1 MDSPFRHAPL
11 QRDRPL
17 LDVTGETGLGRASWR
32 LYPDRL
38 VEEHQSI
45 LSATRRVVA
54 LGPGVRVHASSPS
67 RVGRATLVVM
77 AGPVT
82 LALYVDDGQRAQ
94 RFAAMLLS
102 LVDGALPVE
111 PARPLEPH
119 EAAALAELPVEV
131 LHALATSPPLGTTR
145 TGHAGPPR
153 AVELV
158 GVAVHALLSGAMLAL
173 VLGLLGAI
181 GAWGPFGDLVA
192 LLCLPASFC
201 YLLAFAVVRASEV
214 RVVGDGWRTV
224 IPLGVSIDPRALFEI
239 LARAVGRSR
248 SLVYLPCLRGCD
260 APHRSALSSVCL
272 PRQPAS
278 LAARRPA

>member
-11 QRDRPL
+11 LRDRPL
-17 LDVTGETGLGRASWR
+17 LDLTGETGLGRATWR
-32 LYPDRL
+32 LFPDRL

-54 LGPGVRVHASSPS
+54 IGPGVRVHVSPPS
-67 RVGRATLVVM
+67 RVGRATLVVL

-82 LALYVDDGQRAQ
+82 FALHVDDPPRAQ
-94 RFAAMLLS
+94 RFGAMLAS

-119 EAAALAELPVEV
+119 EAAALAELPANV
-131 LHALATSPPLGTTR
+131 LQALATSPPLGTY
-145 TGHAGPPR
+145 GGQAGPPR

-192 LLCLPASFC
+192 LLCLPASLC

-214 RVVGDGWRTV
+214 RVVGDGWRCV
-224 IPLGVSIDPRALFEI
+224 IPLGVSIDPRALFDI
-239 LARAVGRSR
+239 LARALGRCR
-248 SLVYLPCLRGCD
+248 ARD
-260 APHRSALSSVCL
+260 AGS
-272 PRQPAS
+272 
-278 LAARRPA
+278 